1 MENKNSQERMTPFM
15 VLFVR
20 VIFEDCIFQQIQD
33 FLGYTDMFKFV
44 SYTDTNNLLNV
55 SIRFQT
61 IKKAKYYWKLN
72 KEYSLKYHD
81 DEDFKIRLNSLLTRS
96 ERQLSLNLENCDG
109 VHDISVLSNIHSLN
123 LNSCRNLTTM
133 SAPGKIHKL
142 DLSNCNSI
150 TDVSALSGLHSL
162 DLSGCQGITDVS
174 ALNNVHSLGLV
185 GCNTVCDISALI
197 NVHILDIRECQKIRN
212 ISSVGNVFILDAE
225 DSKDIKD
232 VNVLGKN
239 VYKLDVSDCYG
250 IDDVSKFIM
259 EYFLSTKQSSTRVHL
274 FEIDELGKQIDG
286 NMHIRICDARHLKK
300 T

>member
-1 MENKNSQERMTPFM
+1 MENQNSLERMTPFM

-20 VIFEDCIFQQIQD
+20 VIFEDCVFQQIRD

-55 SIRFQT
+55 SVRFQT

-133 SAPGKIHKL
+133 KAPGKIHKL
-142 DLSNCNSI
+142 DLSNCN
-150 TDVSALSGLHSL
+150 
-162 DLSGCQGITDVS
+162 
-174 ALNNVHSLGLV
+174 
-185 GCNTVCDISALI
+185 
-197 NVHILDIRECQKIRN
+197 R
-212 ISSVGNVFILDAE
+212 F
-225 DSKDIKD
+225 
-232 VNVLGKN
+232 VL
-239 VYKLDVSDCYG
+239 LAACT
-250 IDDVSKFIM
+250 
-259 EYFLSTKQSSTRVHL
+259 L
-274 FEIDELGKQIDG
+274 
-286 NMHIRICDARHLKK
+286 
-300 T
+300 